1 MHLHTHVPT
10 HSIRTPFCLEKNG
23 EDPYPIHLA
32 ILGGNLNLIRWMVE
46 TRYVPLHVIH
56 VEKNGRKSA
65 EKPIL
70 TSHGRSPMAIALLH
84 QRLDIVH
91 YLVVDLNLS
100 FFAEENLNAGVALTN
115 FTMLLKMLPAD
126 FLRRQNGQ
134 NSTLQ
139 QSFSFAPSSD
149 LSE

>member
-1 MHLHTHVPT
+1 M
-10 HSIRTPFCLEKNG
+10 
-23 EDPYPIHLA
+23 
-32 ILGGNLNLIRWMVE
+32 
-46 TRYVPLHVIH
+46 PLHMIQI
-56 VEKNGRKSA
+56 EKNGRKSV

-100 FFAEENLNAGVALTN
+100 FFAEENLNTGVALTN

-126 FLRRQNGQ
+126 FLRRQNAQ
-134 NSTLQ
+134 NSSLQ
-139 QSFSFAPSSD
+139 QSFSFGPSSE